1 MLSYSQRKKIIPYFL
16 ILPSLLLVL
25 GILGYGIV
33 GGGILSFFKLNVMFE
48 RSFVGFSNYKE
59 VFSDSRFLNSL
70 KTTVIFVSGSIFL
83 CTLFSFLSALT
94 LNSIKRFGSF
104 FRSMSLIP
112 YFVSGIATAI
122 MWRFLF
128 STNAGL
134 ANWVLIQF
142 NLPEIS
148 WLGQAGTSMLISI
161 LSSSWA
167 IIPLSSLMILGGLQT
182 IDIELYESASLDGA
196 SGFQS
201 LFKITIPLI
210 KPIVGICLVW
220 ISYASFSMFDIIL
233 ALTGGGPFQATEV
246 LSLYMYTKGFKALNF
261 GQGSVVMIVILLLN
275 ILMSVIYLKLFV
287 QERDS

>member
-1 MLSYSQRKKIIPYFL
+1 MLSYSQKKKIVPYLL
-16 ILPSLLLVL
+16 ILPSLVLVL

-33 GGGILSFFKLNVMFE
+33 GGGILSFFNLNVMFE

-59 VFSDSRFLNSL
+59 VFSDLRFQNSL
-70 KTTVIFVSGSIFL
+70 KNTMVFVVGSVLL
-83 CTLFSFLSALT
+83 CTLFSFLFALT
-94 LNSIKRFGSF
+94 LNSIVRFGSF

-134 ANWVLIQF
+134 VNWILAKC
-142 NLPEIS
+142 NLKEIS
-148 WLGQAGTSMLISI
+148 WLGQSGTAMLISI
-161 LSSSWA
+161 LSSSWF

-182 IDIELYESASLDGA
+182 IDKELYESASLDGA
-196 SGFQS
+196 NAFQS

-210 KPIVGICLVW
+210 KPMVGICLVW

-246 LSLYMYTKGFKALNF
+246 LSLYMYMKGFKALNF
-261 GQGSVVMIVILLLN
+261 GHGSVVMIVILFFN
-275 ILMSVIYLKLFV
+275 ILMSVIYLKLLV
-287 QERDS
+287 QERDT